1 MQKVAMVTASAEFS
15 HDETKT
21 KMTSF
26 ALTTRK
32 KVVVSI
38 KMPDALN
45 TEHDR
50 RFIRNLLLPG
60 VKKDVDAI
68 SNLADAKDFVKRYGP
83 VIFSTA
89 DFGGAM
95 SGTTDSSMNK
105 STTSTSMKVALAA
118 EMKIADLSANAST
131 GVGQTTSSTDNSFTY
146 DMHAWGECKSSF
158 KRRDY

>member
-95 SGTTDSSMNK
+95 SGTTNSSMNK
-105 STTSTSMKVALAA
+105 STT
-118 EMKIADLSANAST
+118 AS
-131 GVGQTTSSTDNSFTY
+131 D
-146 DMHAWGECKSSF
+146 
-158 KRRDY
+158 